1 MTSWADASFLF
12 SLYVL
17 DANSAAAAAK
27 MKRAALPLLLA
38 DLGKIE
44 VLNAI
49 GLRLCRKELRP
60 VQAKKVYDLFREDL
74 EHGVVQIVPLPAAA
88 YQHAEQI
95 ARRHT
100 PLLGTRTLGILH
112 VAGALVLKADA
123 FYTFDQKQARLATA
137 VGLAIP

>member
-1 MTSWADASFLF
+1 SLFFLSLVALLFLHSFPTRRSSDLFLF

-27 MKRAALPLLLA
+27 MKRAALPLLLT

-60 VQAKKVYDLFREDL
+60 VQAKKVYDLDRKS
-74 EHGVVQIVPLPAAA
+74 
-88 YQHAEQI
+88 
-95 ARRHT
+95 
-100 PLLGTRTLGILH
+100 TRLNSSHRTISYA
-112 VAGALVLKADA
+112 VFCLK
-123 FYTFDQKQARLATA
+123 K
-137 VGLAIP
+137 